1 MRKIF
6 KKIFTI
12 SVLASIGAVSF
23 SLAGCNNESDKDQNA
38 ELATESTMSGEEIDA
53 LFNIGK
59 TEDNIYTNDFFG
71 IKYTGTDDWRLLNE
85 EQLATISS
93 SIKDVLTNEDA
104 KAALDEGKTSIIM
117 YAVARDKAK
126 NASLTVEKHEI
137 NNTQDADMDAFLDKS
152 VASLT
157 ENLPDQGFSDLE
169 VTKTEVTFCGE
180 PAKAIKLKAKYNVK
194 DAADSSKTEEKD
206 IYETMIY
213 LFRGSYSGCVT
224 ATSFNEDNT
233 GEVLK
238 MFSKAQ

>member
-1 MRKIF
+1 MRKVF
-6 KKIFTI
+6 KRFCTI
-12 SVLASIGAVSF
+12 SALTAVATVSL
-23 SLAGCNNESDKDQNA
+23 SLAGCNNESDKDPNETA
-38 ELATESTMSGEEIDA
+38 VNESTMSGEETDA

-59 TEDNIYTNDFFG
+59 TENNIYTNDFFG
-71 IKYTGTDDWRLLNE
+71 IKYTGNDEWRLLNE

-93 SIKDVLTNEDA
+93 SIKDVLTNEEA
-104 KAALDEGKTSIIM
+104 KNALDNGKTSIIM

-126 NASLTVEKHEI
+126 NASLTVEKHDI

-157 ENLPDQGFSDLE
+157 ENLPNQGFSDLE

-180 PAKAIKLKAKYNVK
+180 PTKAVRLKAKYNVK
-194 DAADSSKTEEKD
+194 DAADSSKTVEKD

-224 ATSFNEDNT
+224 VTSFDEDNT

-238 MFSKAQ
+238 MFSKAP

>member
-1 MRKIF
+1 MRKVF
-6 KKIFTI
+6 KRFFTI
-12 SVLASIGAVSF
+12 SAITAVAAASI
-23 SLAGCNNESDKDQNA
+23 SLAGCNKESDQNETA
-38 ELATESTMSGEEIDA
+38 ETESTMSGEETDA

-71 IKYTGTDDWRLLNE
+71 VKYTGNDEWRLLNE

-104 KAALDEGKTSIIM
+104 KTALDNGKTSIIM
-117 YAVARDKAK
+117 YAVARDRAK

-157 ENLPDQGFSDLE
+157 ENLPNQGFSDLE

-180 PAKAIKLKAKYNVK
+180 PTKAIRLKAKYNVK
-194 DAADSSKTEEKD
+194 DAADPSKTVEKD